1 MEETKKC
8 PFCGEEILA
17 IAKKCKYCGEWLV
30 ECHSVTE
37 TKACPVCGEKIAAD
51 AKVCPLC
58 NEPTN
63 FLDETKIHFEAFD
76 EKETAVIND
85 GQYLYCKTCKE
96 MISSNAKVCPNC
108 GDVDPF
114 YFDDIKKV
122 RKKADIGC
130 LSILGMAFFMAI
142 IFQFFGLNHGILTW
156 SDNEISIYVMVL
168 FAFWG
173 LRKIFS
179 YFNKKEHEEEMD
191 KIFRE
196 KDDSQAHSVWK
207 KKLEEKYSN

>member
-58 NEPTN
+58 NEPTY

-96 MISSNAKVCPNC
+96 MIS
-108 GDVDPF
+108 
-114 YFDDIKKV
+114 
-122 RKKADIGC
+122 
-130 LSILGMAFFMAI
+130 
-142 IFQFFGLNHGILTW
+142 
-156 SDNEISIYVMVL
+156 
-168 FAFWG
+168 
-173 LRKIFS
+173 
-179 YFNKKEHEEEMD
+179 
-191 KIFRE
+191 
-196 KDDSQAHSVWK
+196 
-207 KKLEEKYSN
+207 